1 MRLWNV
7 YLSNVDGCTGLKLL
21 HIPTDEVKVYSTI
34 DSPSTASFEDLALC
48 FSIYFA
54 AAVSLDDQDAT
65 SVFVQN
71 NHSSLV
77 DYKLGLEQSFA
88 HGDFLERP
96 TLTGLLALAIY
107 LVSSVRRLTL
117 LDVNFTCL

>member
-1 MRLWNV
+1 MRLWNI

-34 DSPSTASFEDLALC
+34 DAPSTASFENLALC

-54 AAVSLDDQDAT
+54 AAVSLGDQDAT
-65 SVFVQN
+65 SVLSQN
-71 NHSSLV
+71 SHSCLH
-77 DYKLGLEQSFA
+77 DFKLGLEQSFA
-88 HGDFLERP
+88 HGDFLDRP

-107 LVSSVRRLTL
+107 LVSSFSYRATFNLNLR
-117 LDVNFTCL
+117 CL